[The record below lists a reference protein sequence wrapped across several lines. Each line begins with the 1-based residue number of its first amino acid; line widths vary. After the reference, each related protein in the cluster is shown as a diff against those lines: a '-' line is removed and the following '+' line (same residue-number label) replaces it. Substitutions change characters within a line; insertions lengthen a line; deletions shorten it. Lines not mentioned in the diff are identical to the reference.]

1 MDNPNFS
8 ALLERRFPTDLD
20 SACIETTTGL
30 VYSWRDLLH
39 GSARI
44 AHWLVS
50 LGLRPDARV
59 AVQVEKSPECLMLYL
74 ATLRAGL
81 VYLPLNT
88 AYQSAEIEYFLADAE
103 PEVFV
108 CTPARH
114 GEMVPLARKA
124 GCRHLVTL
132 GERRD
137 GTLLEAATP
146 FDDAFHTVRRAAG
159 DLAAILYTSGTTGR
173 SKGAMLTHGN
183 LASNALTL
191 DEAWGFAAVR
201 AAGGQDVL
209 LHALPLFH
217 VHGLFVASHAAL
229 LAGARMLFIERFEPR
244 LVLERLPR
252 TTVFMGVPTYYTR
265 LL

>member
-1 MDNPNFS
+1 
-8 ALLERRFPTDLD
+8 
-20 SACIETTTGL
+20 
-30 VYSWRDLLH
+30 
-39 GSARI
+39 
-44 AHWLVS
+44 
-50 LGLRPDARV
+50 
-59 AVQVEKSPECLMLYL
+59 
-74 ATLRAGL
+74 
-81 VYLPLNT
+81 
-88 AYQSAEIEYFLADAE
+88 
-103 PEVFV
+103 
-108 CTPARH
+108 
-114 GEMVPLARKA
+114 MVPLARMA
-124 GCRHLVTL
+124 GCRYLVTL

-265 LL
+265 LLAEDAFDRRCCGSMGLGAAAGRDAPRIRGPHRPSHPRALRHVGDDHAGVQSVLRAGRPAAGRHGRPAAAGRRRARGA